1 MNPTIRPLESHR
13 DYEACVALQ
22 RETWG
27 SRSSEIVP
35 PAVLMIAR
43 KTGGVASGAFDA
55 DGAMRGCVFGL
66 TGWQD
71 GRFVHWSH
79 FLAVRASCR
88 DQGVGNGLKQH
99 QRAELL
105 ALGVD
110 RMMWTYDP
118 LVARNAHLNIV
129 KLGAQVVEYVPDMY
143 PGDPGNVADSIIGS
157 DRFVVEWALGEDRQP
172 DPGEWSAAPLAMIA
186 GEGADAARR
195 EADAS
200 TRRFPE
206 ATMVRVEIPADI
218 QSLKSAFPDVAG
230 AWRAA
235 TREIFQHYLQHGYRI
250 TRFVRDPE
258 WERCFY
264 VLTRSP
270 NPETA

>member
-43 KTGGVASGAFDA
+43 KTGGVASGAFDSG
-55 DGAMRGCVFGL
+55 GAMLGCVFGL
-66 TGWQD
+66 TGWQN
-71 GRFVHWSH
+71 GRLVHWSH
-79 FLAVRASCR
+79 FLAVGASCR
-88 DQGVGNGLKQH
+88 DQGVGSSLKQH

-105 ALGVD
+105 ALGVH

-118 LVARNAHLNIV
+118 LVARNAHVNIV
-129 KLGAQVVEYVPDMY
+129 KLGAQVMEYVLDRY
-143 PGDPGNVADSIIGS
+143 PGDPGNLADSVIGS
-157 DRFVVEWALGEDRQP
+157 DRFVVEWALADDRPPAPED
-172 DPGEWSAAPLAMIA
+172 WSSAPPALIA
-186 GEGADAARR
+186 GEGADA
-195 EADAS
+195 
-200 TRRFPE
+200 TRRFPD
-206 ATMVRVEIPADI
+206 APMVRVEIPADI
-218 QSLKSAFPDVAG
+218 QSLKSALPDVAR
-230 AWRAA
+230 AWRAT
-235 TREIFQHYLQHGYRI
+235 TREIFQHYLQQGYRI
-250 TRFVRDPE
+250 TSFVRDPE

-264 VLTRSP
+264 LLTPSS